1 MINELLLAS
10 QSVQALGTLLKAANG
25 LANYNEIV
33 AAVSEVN
40 TKLMQANAVA
50 LTSQEK
56 QSALTARI
64 NELEKEIVR
73 LNDWNAESQNYEIVE
88 FSIGLFAY
96 VAKDN
101 MQSLQSAHKYCA
113 NCFGKQKKSLL
124 QQQRIEVGHQL
135 SLVCHGC
142 DTNVVFRQYK
152 DQT

>member
-10 QSVQALGTLLKAANG
+10 QSVQALGALLKAASD
-25 LANYNEIV
+25 LSNYNEIV

-40 TKLMQANAVA
+40 SKLMQANAVA
-50 LTSQEK
+50 LASQEK
-56 QSALTARI
+56 QSVLTARI

-73 LNDWNAESQNYEIVE
+73 LKNWDAESRNYEIVE
-88 FSIGLFAY
+88 FSTGLFAY

-101 MQSLQSAHKYCA
+101 VQPLESAHKYCA
-113 NCFGKQKKSLL
+113 NCYRKQSKSLL
-124 QQQRIEVGHQL
+124 QQQRIEVGRQR

-142 DTNVVFRQYK
+142 DSSVTFRIYK